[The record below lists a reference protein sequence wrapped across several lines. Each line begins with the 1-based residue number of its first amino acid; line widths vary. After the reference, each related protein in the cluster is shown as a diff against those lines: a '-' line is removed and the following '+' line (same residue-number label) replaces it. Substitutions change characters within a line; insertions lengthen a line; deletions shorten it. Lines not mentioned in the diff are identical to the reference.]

1 MTTEVPAANSP
12 AASSSSKKSA
22 NFSLASFLPGAVP
35 AVLIVLAIL
44 GLLYAQAQRESPS
57 PLNFLAIV
65 KVALRSPKRL
75 AQNFADKNGD
85 LVADAPE
92 DPTQWL
98 DPETLEFEVLGRD
111 LQMESSQWS
120 DFVSHLQ
127 QVTGK
132 QVHLT
137 LRPEPTE
144 LSASEAI
151 PPTLQQA
158 RDFRDGKIHLACL
171 NTGAVTLNVNEGG
184 AVPFCVM
191 ADEAGKFGYEMEI
204 IVPAKSRVTKVA
216 QLKGAEKVFFASMY
230 SHSGFKAPLMILWK
244 DFGLQP
250 ERDYTPVFAS
260 GQEDAIKVIA
270 ANSGDAAP
278 VASDLL
284 RRIISRGEVAED
296 SIRSIYKSKAFPPA
310 CFAYAHQLKPELAE
324 KVRSAFLDFQWAGT
338 SLEKAYA
345 AARQSRFVQASYKTD
360 WQSVREVEDHV
371 SSLLQS
377 DDRHP

>member
-1 MTTEVPAANSP
+1 MTGEVTAAR
-12 AASSSSKKSA
+12 AASNKSA
-22 NFSLASFLPGAVP
+22 KFSFKSLLFVAIP
-35 AVLIVLAIL
+35 AIVVVLGVF
-44 GLLYAQAQRESPS
+44 GLLYSQAQRETP
-57 PLNFLAIV
+57 PPVDFLAIV
-65 KVALRSPKRL
+65 KLALRSPKRL
-75 AQNFADKNGD
+75 SQSLTDKNGD

-92 DPTQWL
+92 DPALWL
-98 DPETLEFEVLGRD
+98 DPETLEFEILGRD
-111 LQMESSQWS
+111 LASETQQWS

-137 LRPEPTE
+137 LRPEPTS
-144 LSASEAI
+144 LSSSEAT

-158 RDFRDGKIHLACL
+158 RDFHAGKIHLACL

-204 IVPAKSRVTKVA
+204 IVPADSRVTKVS

-230 SHSGFKAPLMILWK
+230 SHSGFKAPLMILWN
-244 DFGLQP
+244 DFNLQP
-250 ERDYTPVFAS
+250 ERDYTPVFVS
-260 GQEDAIKVIA
+260 GQEQAIEVIA
-270 ANSGDAAP
+270 KNRGDAAP

-284 RRIISRGEVAED
+284 RRIIGRGDVAEK
-296 SIRSIYKSKAFPPA
+296 SIRSIYKSKAYPPA

-324 KVRSAFLDFQWAGT
+324 KVKTAFLEFRWAGT

-345 AARQSRFVQASYKTD
+345 AAQQSRFVPASYQND
-360 WQSVREVEDHV
+360 WQSVRDIEDQV

-377 DDRHP
+377 EDRHP